1 MRRLKKRIVFI
12 SIPHIFA
19 ESEESRRKNPPG
31 LPLVIVSGN
40 LSKSIVI
47 DYSKGLAGSPVK
59 KGVLLKSIAS
69 LRGKIG
75 VLPADYEYVEKL
87 NQKVMRRLKN
97 YSPLVES
104 PGTGEYCLDL
114 TGTKKL
120 FGRELDTCGKIINEL
135 KAALGLT
142 SSIGIGSTTLI
153 SRMASQVAAGGSV
166 YDIYK
171 TSEALFLSPLSIG
184 LCTEISGPVKK
195 ALSSNYN
202 IHKLGELGVFTKND
216 LICMF
221 GKEGETLYNY
231 SRGLSRNRIIE
242 QSTEKV
248 LEKSLIVNSESNDDG
263 IVRRCF
269 FSMILELC
277 TKMREDCMFP
287 RSFHIG
293 VIYQDNYRY
302 THSGSLKDP
311 SFFEK
316 KLYEDLVI
324 YVNRA
329 LARRTCI
336 KKIILSFSHFTP
348 SSLQLPLFGSNVRVE
363 RLTGAFDMVRKKFGK
378 KYIRYGG

>member
-1 MRRLKKRIVFI
+1 MRHLKKRIGFI

-19 ESEESRRKNPPG
+19 ESEESRRKNLPG

-59 KGVLLKSIAS
+59 KGVFLKSIAP

-87 NQKVMRRLKN
+87 NQRIMRRLKN

-135 KAALGLT
+135 KSSFGLT
-142 SSIGIGSTTLI
+142 SSIGIGGTTLI
-153 SRMASQVAAGGSV
+153 SRMASRVASGGSV
-166 YDIYK
+166 YDICK
-171 TSEALFLSPLSIG
+171 TSEELFLSPLSIG
-184 LCTEISGPVKK
+184 LCAEISGPVKK
-195 ALSSNYN
+195 ALLSSYN
-202 IHKLGELGVFTKND
+202 IQKLGELGVFTKND

-221 GKEGETLYNY
+221 GKEGEALYNY

-302 THSGSLKDP
+302 ARSGNLKDP

-324 YVNRA
+324 YLNRA
-329 LARRTCI
+329 LARRTCV
-336 KKIILSFSHFTP
+336 KKIILTFSHFIP
-348 SSLQLPLFGSNVRVE
+348 SSLQLPLFGDNVRME
-363 RLTGAFDMVRKKFGK
+363 RLTGAFDRVQKMFGK